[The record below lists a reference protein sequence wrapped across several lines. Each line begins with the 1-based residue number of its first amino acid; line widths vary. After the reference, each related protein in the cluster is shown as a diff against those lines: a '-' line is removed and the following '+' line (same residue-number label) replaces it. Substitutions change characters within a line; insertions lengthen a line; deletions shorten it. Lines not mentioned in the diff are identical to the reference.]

1 MFFMFI
7 LKIFITAIQLDDCE
21 QQFPLIKAL
30 RKLQIYS
37 TTVSDQGSTKNKLSD
52 FKVKPHFKD
61 FGFT

>member
-7 LKIFITAIQLDDCE
+7 LKIFITTIQLDDYE

-61 FGFT
+61 FDFT